1 VTPDGEAHLAAARRH
16 GNIVIEV
23 DDGDRRVTVFR
34 NDAECGELIRWICPL
49 NRVSA
54 TAIA

>member
-1 VTPDGEAHLAAARRH
+1 MPDGEAYLAAAQGR
-16 GNIVIEV
+16 GDIVIEV

-34 NDAECGELIRWICPL
+34 NDAECGELIRWTCSL
-49 NRVSA
+49 NRVTA